1 MATYRDLEN
10 LLQGF
15 VDGGLPGCAVQ
26 IAQRGKTL
34 YEGYFGYADIE
45 NGIPV
50 TKDSVFRMASMSKI
64 PLYTVM
70 MMLYERGIYLL
81 TDPIYKYLPEWKDM
95 KKFVR
100 RPNGSLEI
108 VPTEGPI
115 TVSDALSMKCG
126 LPYCNFRGPTDD
138 PAMRIPDVLN

>member
-1 MATYRDLEN
+1 MPDFTHLEDL
-10 LLQGF
+10 LRGF
-15 VDGGLPGCAVQ
+15 VDGGLPGCAIQ
-26 IAQRGKTL
+26 IAQRGRTL

-45 NGIPV
+45 KKTPV
-50 TKDSVFRMASMSKI
+50 TKTSLFRMASMSKL

-70 MMLYERGIYLL
+70 MMLYERGKCLL
-81 TDPIYKYLPEWKDM
+81 TDPIWLYLPEWKDM

-100 RPNGSLEI
+100 KPNGGLEI
-108 VPTEGPI
+108 VPVERPI

-138 PAMRIPDVLN
+138 PTLRSMQ